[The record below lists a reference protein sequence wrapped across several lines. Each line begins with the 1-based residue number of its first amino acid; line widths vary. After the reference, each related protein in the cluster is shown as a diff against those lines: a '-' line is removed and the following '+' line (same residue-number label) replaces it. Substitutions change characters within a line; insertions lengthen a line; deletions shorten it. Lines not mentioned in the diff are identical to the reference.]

1 MKIEVLHHASVKL
14 TDEKTIY
21 IDPYKIDLKIHDADY
36 IFITHDH
43 YDHYDI
49 ESIRNISKDTTKIIV
64 PKVLKDQPNNLVV
77 EPNKHYTIDNISFD
91 TISSYHIGKNFHPK
105 EKEYVGYNIL

>member
-49 ESIRNISKDTTKIIV
+49 ESIRNISYNKNNSSQSFKRPTK
-64 PKVLKDQPNNLVV
+64 
-77 EPNKHYTIDNISFD
+77 
-91 TISSYHIGKNFHPK
+91 
-105 EKEYVGYNIL
+105 

>member
-21 IDPYKIDLKIHDADY
+21 FDPYLISDKTHDADY

-43 YDHYDI
+43 YDHYDDKI
-49 ESIRNISKDTTKIIV
+49 LHIR
-64 PKVLKDQPNNLVV
+64 
-77 EPNKHYTIDNISFD
+77 
-91 TISSYHIGKNFHPK
+91 
-105 EKEYVGYNIL
+105 

>member
-21 IDPYKIDLKIHDADY
+21 FDPYLISDKTHDADY

-43 YDHYDI
+43 YDHYDGL
-49 ESIRNISKDTTKIIV
+49 SIKNISNENIKIIV
-64 PKVLKDQPNNLVV
+64 VTCLKDENSDLVE
-77 EPNKHYTIDNISFD
+77 EPYKLYNIDDISFD
-91 TISSYHIGKNFHPK
+91 NDDNFDLAIG
-105 EKEYVGYNIL
+105 EVGDDYE